1 MYLVLLAYFKKPV
14 TLTRWQLI
22 LLKLGC
28 VGFLSVGFLYDR
40 QVRKADQYGELNTFL
55 ETRMKKLHGERTQLE
70 ESLQEAIDKG
80 LQVQTD
86 IENRYE
92 KDTKN
97 NAVWAD
103 TASVDR
109 HTDFF
114 KKRVG
119 PIRQYKTGKSH

>member
-1 MYLVLLAYFKKPV
+1 MYLMILTYIKKPV
-14 TLTRWQLI
+14 TLTRWKLI
-22 LLKLGC
+22 FLGLGC

-40 QVRKADQYGELNTFL
+40 QIRKTDQYGELNTFL
-55 ETRMKKLHGERTQLE
+55 ESRMKKLHGERTQLE

-119 PIRQYKTGKSH
+119 SIRHYQTGKNR